1 MSEIKLKK
9 EELGSLATGINPD
22 IDEFKKPFNRLTLNV
37 KSPITNENVY
47 WEFNKQDSESL
58 LTEKEDGVYIEE
70 DKVNYLKESWQAQEY
85 EDRLALAWQA
95 AERGV
100 DIPDHWYDTI
110 VQIIPKYTAMWDDV
124 YVDKQKV
131 KVDYSVGCTGTP
143 LNKLNNL
150 ISLVRAKFPNDSGF
164 KSHPNNIIGM
174 YLPDHSI
181 RPPYKSNNTITVYHM
196 YYEIDIFNQLL
207 KDYKVPDHGYE
218 YRFWY
223 GLKYDLDSQVRYLKV
238 VIGDDDKTS
247 NYQKYPDSFI
257 PRPQLP
263 VCTTPYFAKIYSPD
277 GTEADEY
284 DVFFSTTPELMKK
297 YCEENNLKFPIPE
310 DEEDNYIWTYGIV
323 YDKNTLDVKQV
334 KGYIKVAQ
342 DPDTWLKWL

>member
-1 MSEIKLKK
+1 MSEIKLDK
-9 EELGSLATGINPD
+9 ELFTSEKTGVTLD
-22 IDEFKKPFNRLTLNV
+22 QDDSGLFQRLTLRV
-37 KSPITNENVY
+37 VHPVTNEPCY
-47 WEFNKQDSESL
+47 MEYSKEDSKKVL
-58 LTEKEDGVYIEE
+58 LQKEDGTYVKEE
-70 DKVNYLKESWQAQEY
+70 DVKYLKESWQSNEY
-85 EDRLALAWQA
+85 ENRLAVAWKP

-100 DIPDHWYDTI
+100 DIPEYWYDEAI
-110 VQIIPKYTAMWDDV
+110 QIIPKYTAMWDDV

-150 ISLVRAKFPNDSGF
+150 IALVRAKFPNDSDF
-164 KSHPNNIIGM
+164 KKQVNNIIGM

-196 YYEIDIFNQLL
+196 YYEIDVFNQLL
-207 KDYKVPDHGYE
+207 KDYKVPNYDYT
-218 YRFWY
+218 YCFWY
-223 GLKYDLDSQVRYLKV
+223 GLKYDLDSSERYFKL
-238 VIGDDDKTS
+238 VIRNSDEVS
-247 NYQKYPDSFI
+247 NYQKHPDSFI

-263 VCTTPYFAKIYSPD
+263 VCNEPYFAKIYSPD

-284 DVFFSTTPELMKK
+284 DVFFSTTPEIMKE
-297 YCEENNLKFPIPE
+297 YCKENNLKFPIPE
-310 DEEDNYIWTYGIV
+310 DKEKEYIWTYGIV